1 MDRITS
7 GLLQAF
13 RKQQDLPDDLPDS
26 EVFENFVN
34 YYVIFKEHNYQF
46 DFEDIHVGG
55 GGDNAL
61 DGIGIIVNG
70 SLINSQE
77 EIEELAEKNKYLD
90 VEFILIQSK
99 TSSNF
104 VTGDIA
110 KFIIGC
116 TEFFDENSRFPA
128 NNQIK
133 DKRQL
138 MEFIYAKSSLF
149 KNRKPLC
156 KLYYVT
162 TGKWFDDPYLTA
174 TIDSLKKS
182 LDNMDIFERLTF
194 NPIDANGIQNLYRL
208 ANNKISREIKLEKR
222 VTIHKI
228 PDVNQAY
235 IAIVPAKDYLKLI
248 TDDDDNIM
256 RGLFYDNVRGFQGE
270 NDVNQEIEATIKSE
284 ESQFFVLYNNGITIV
299 AEYINP
305 VGDSITIRDYQIVN
319 GCQTSYILYNSRE
332 SIKDSLYIPIKIIAL
347 DRDSK
352 LKNNI
357 IKANNRQTPVKLEE
371 LEALT
376 DFQKNLEEY
385 YNSIIES
392 KRLYYERRPRQF
404 NGLDDVEK
412 IRIVDIRSQMRCF
425 ASMFLD
431 QAHNAGRYHTKLVKE
446 TKGKIFLHSHSEN
459 PIGYYVSAYAKFCL
473 DALFRKKQID
483 FKYKP
488 FKYYMLDILRMQVA
502 GKTKPLMT
510 SNEFIRYCKKI
521 EQALWDETKCKEVLL
536 NTTTI
541 IDKAVNGNYERDEAK
556 TITFLN
562 NIKSLI

>member
-13 RKQQDLPDDLPDS
+13 KKQQSLSEDLKES
-26 EVFENFVN
+26 EIFEHFVN
-34 YYVIFKEHNYQF
+34 YYVISKEYNYQF
-46 DFEDIHVGG
+46 DLEEIHVGG
-55 GGDNAL
+55 GADKAL
-61 DGIGIIVNG
+61 DGIAIVVNG
-70 SLINSQE
+70 SLISSKD
-77 EIEELAEKNKYLD
+77 EIEELEKKNKYLD
-90 VEFILIQSK
+90 VDFILIQSK
-99 TSSNF
+99 TSSGF
-104 VTGDIA
+104 DAGEIA
-110 KFIIGC
+110 KFLIGS
-116 TEFFDENSRFPA
+116 TDFFADNSVLPA
-128 NNQIK
+128 NPYIK

-138 MEFIYAKSSLF
+138 MEFIYYTKSSLF

-162 TGKWFDDPYLTA
+162 TGKWCNDPHLQG
-174 TIDSLKKS
+174 TIKNLSKS
-182 LDNMDIFERLTF
+182 LDDMGIFEKITF
-194 NPIDANGIQNLYRL
+194 NPVDANGIQDLYRL

-222 VTIHKI
+222 VTIPQI

-235 IAIVPAKDYLKLI
+235 IAIVPAKEYLKLI
-248 TDDDDNIM
+248 TDDDDNII

-347 DRDSK
+347 ERDSK

-376 DFQKNLEEY
+376 DFQKKLEEY
-385 YNSIIES
+385 YNSMPDT

-404 NGLDDVEK
+404 NGIDDIEK

-431 QAHNAGRYHTKLVKE
+431 QAHNVGRYHKRLVEE
-446 TKGKIFLHSHSEN
+446 TNNKIFVPSHH
-459 PIGYYVSAYAKFCL
+459 PIGYYVSAYAQFCL
-473 DALFRKKQID
+473 DALFRKKQLD
-483 FKYKP
+483 TKYKP

-502 GKTKPLMT
+502 GKTIPAMT
-510 SNEFIRYCKKI
+510 SNKFIPYCEKI
-521 EQALWDETKCKEVLL
+521 EQALWDENKCKEVLL
-536 NTTTI
+536 NTTI
-541 IDKAVNGNYERDEAK
+541 VIDTLVNGNYDRDEAK
-556 TITFLN
+556 TVSFLN
-562 NIKSLI
+562 KMKTLF

>member
-13 RKQQDLPDDLPDS
+13 KKQQDLSEDLPES

-34 YYVIFKEHNYQF
+34 YYVISKEYNYQF
-46 DFEDIHVGG
+46 EFEDVYVGG
-55 GGDNAL
+55 GGDKAL
-61 DGIGIIVNG
+61 DGIAIIING

-77 EIEELAEKNKYLD
+77 EIEELEKKNKYLD
-90 VEFILIQSK
+90 VDFILVQSK
-99 TSSNF
+99 TSSSF
-104 VTGDIA
+104 DAGEIA
-110 KFIIGC
+110 KFIIG
-116 TEFFDENSRFPA
+116 TTDFFDENSLLPA
-128 NNQIK
+128 NSYIK

-138 MEFIYAKSSLF
+138 MELIYKKSSLF

-162 TGKWFDDPYLTA
+162 TGKWCNDQHLIG
-174 TIDSLKKS
+174 TINNLKKS
-182 LDNMDIFERLTF
+182 LDNMDIFERITF

-222 VTIHKI
+222 ATIPQI

-235 IAIVPAKDYLKLI
+235 IAIVPAKEYLKLI
-248 TDDDDNIM
+248 TDDDDNII

-284 ESQFFVLYNNGITIV
+284 QSQFFVLYNNGITIV
-299 AEYINP
+299 AEDINP

-332 SIKDSLYIPIKIIAL
+332 SIKESLYIPIKIIAL

-385 YNSIIES
+385 YNSIRDT
-392 KRLYYERRPRQF
+392 KKLYYERRPRQF
-404 NGLDDVEK
+404 NGIDDVEK

-431 QAHNAGRYHTKLVKE
+431 QAHNAGRYHTKLVEE
-446 TKGKIFLHSHSEN
+446 TKGKIFLHSHD

-488 FKYYMLDILRMQVA
+488 FKYHMLDILRMQVA

-510 SNEFIRYCKKI
+510 SNRFTQYCQQI

-536 NTTTI
+536 NTTTV
-541 IDKAVNGNYERDEAK
+541 IDKAVNTNFERDEAK
-556 TITFLN
+556 TIAFLN
-562 NIKSLI
+562 NIKALF